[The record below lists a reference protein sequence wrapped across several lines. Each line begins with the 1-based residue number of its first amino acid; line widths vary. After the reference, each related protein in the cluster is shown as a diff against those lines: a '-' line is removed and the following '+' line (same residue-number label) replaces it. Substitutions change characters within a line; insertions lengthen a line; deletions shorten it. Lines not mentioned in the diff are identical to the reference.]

1 MPRTGHG
8 GRRQGEQG
16 ASYSN
21 RTDLN
26 AHVPVNTAPNQA
38 YGNAA
43 EQRAAQNAI
52 PMAPTQV
59 TPQAA
64 QPIQSVLPLQNA
76 QRQPSPGPG
85 ELPFLEATA
94 RPNEPVTEGLPFGP
108 GAGPEVLNRNTQP
121 ARPITSAIDELTSS
135 PNASPQVSSLA
146 ESARALGL

>member
-26 AHVPVNTAPNQA
+26 AHVPIATVPDQPYGDRAQQQQA
-38 YGNAA
+38 
-43 EQRAAQNAI
+43 QQTI

-59 TPQAA
+59 ASQAA
-64 QPIQSVLPLQNA
+64 KPVADALPPSNT
-76 QRQPSPGPG
+76 QRPPSAAPGS
-85 ELPFLEATA
+85 LPFLEATQ

-108 GAGPEVLNRNTQP
+108 GAGPTPPTSVQP
-121 ARPITSAIDELTSS
+121 NLSDQMMNAALTSGS
-135 PNASPQVSSLA
+135 DTLA
-146 ESARALGL
+146 NLALGIKSAGM